1 MPVTVDQDQCIG
13 CGACTGVCPVSALTL
28 NDEGKSQCNED
39 VCNDCGTCM
48 GTCPVQ
54 CISQK

>member
-1 MPVTVDQDQCIG
+1 MAYKINDGCIG

-39 VCNDCGTCM
+39 VCIDCGTCM

>member
-1 MPVTVDQDQCIG
+1 MPVTVDQDTCIG
-13 CGACTGVCPVSALTL
+13 CGACTGVCPVSALSL

-39 VCNDCGTCM
+39 VCIDCGTCM

>member
-1 MPVTVDQDQCIG
+1 MAKVRVNENCIG

-39 VCNDCGTCM
+39 VCIDCGTCM